1 MAYIQK
7 STFDFLS
14 ELKENNSREWFTE
27 NRNQYEAALADV
39 RVFLTELIAALSEI
53 DPKINT
59 SIQANKC
66 LFRIY
71 RDTRFSNDKTPYKTW
86 FGAGISVDGRKLQ
99 GPEYY
104 IHIGAENSFIACGYW
119 RPEKQ
124 HLDAIRQEID
134 YNGEQLTKIINQVL
148 EDGKI
153 TLYKEDLLKRA
164 PAGYGEDNPYIDLIK
179 LKSFVLDQSLTV
191 NALSGKNALQDI
203 VTSYKRM
210 LPFKEFLHEAIAGD

>member
-14 ELKENNSREWFTE
+14 ELKDNNSREWFTE

>member
-71 RDTRFSNDKTPYKTW
+71 RDTRFSNDKTPYKT
-86 FGAGISVDGRKLQ
+86 
-99 GPEYY
+99 
-104 IHIGAENSFIACGYW
+104 
-119 RPEKQ
+119 
-124 HLDAIRQEID
+124 
-134 YNGEQLTKIINQVL
+134 
-148 EDGKI
+148 
-153 TLYKEDLLKRA
+153 
-164 PAGYGEDNPYIDLIK
+164 
-179 LKSFVLDQSLTV
+179 
-191 NALSGKNALQDI
+191 
-203 VTSYKRM
+203 
-210 LPFKEFLHEAIAGD
+210 

>member
-1 MAYIQK
+1 MSHIQI
-7 STFDFLS
+7 STFDFLT
-14 ELKENNSREWFTE
+14 ELKENNSREWFAD
-27 NRNQYEAALADV
+27 NRAKYEAALTDV
-39 RVFLTELIAALSEI
+39 RSFLTDLIAALSEF

-124 HLDAIRQEID
+124 HLEAIRQEID
-134 YNGEQLTKIINQVL
+134 YNGQQLQDILKDVL
-148 EDGKI
+148 AGGKI
-153 TLYKEDLLKRA
+153 TLFKDDLLKRA
-164 PAGYGEDNPYIDLIK
+164 PAGYVEDNPYIDLIK
-179 LKSFVLDQSLTV
+179 LKSFVLDQSLTIQDLADKK
-191 NALSGKNALQDI
+191 ALDNI
-203 VTSYKRM
+203 ITSYKQM
-210 LPFKEFLHEAIAGD
+210 LPFKEFLQEAIAGE

>member
-27 NRNQYEAALADV
+27 NRNQYDAALADV

-179 LKSFVLDQSLTV
+179 LKSFVLDQPLTV